1 MLSAEVRAEEEVG
14 ENWLGEIGRVGR
26 IGRES
31 EESFSG
37 EDAGVRAE
45 FEEFA
50 KGKGKVCAVAIDG
63 LALQILYPVIYLL
76 PRTRDA
82 QRLAEVRRVEHVA
95 HVCLDTR
102 ADLGTVSIIAQDD
115 GRLNESGTSG
125 NGKAHAIQNGIADV
139 ANAAN
144 TLGAREY

>member
-1 MLSAEVRAEEEVG
+1 MLGAEVRAEEEVR

-50 KGKGKVCAVAIDG
+50 KGKGKVCAVATDG
-63 LALQILYPVIYLL
+63 VG
-76 PRTRDA
+76 
-82 QRLAEVRRVEHVA
+82 EV
-95 HVCLDTR
+95 
-102 ADLGTVSIIAQDD
+102 
-115 GRLNESGTSG
+115 
-125 NGKAHAIQNGIADV
+125 
-139 ANAAN
+139 
-144 TLGAREY
+144 